1 MLNSASLPACE
12 GGVPVRPKD
21 RFLVFGQPAIGEA
34 EIRGVVDSMERRWIG
49 TGPKVQQFER
59 EFAAYRGARF
69 AAAVGS
75 CTAALHL
82 SMMAIGIGPG
92 DEVITTSMTFCSSVN
107 AIIHTGATPVLV
119 DCDRRTMNID
129 AAAIARKV
137 TPRTKAILPVHF
149 CGRVCDMDE
158 ILALARR
165 HGLRIIEDCAHAIES
180 TYRGR
185 AAGTIGD
192 IGCFSFYATKNLTTG
207 EGGMILTEDEELAAR
222 IKVLALHGL
231 SKDAW
236 KRFSDSG
243 YQHYEV
249 TAAGFKYNMTDMQ
262 AAIGLA
268 QLPRIENFAQR
279 RAEIWAAYDRAFADL
294 PCLLPEPPAP
304 HLRHAWHLYTPLLQ
318 IERLRASRD
327 DVLNALNAENIGSG
341 VHYIA
346 VHRHGFYEASYGWS
360 ARDFPNADFISERTL
375 SLPLSPALTDQ
386 DVGDVIT
393 AFRRILL
400 HYAN

>member
-1 MLNSASLPACE
+1 MTLPACE
-12 GGVPVRPKD
+12 GGAPIRPKD

-59 EFAAYRGARF
+59 EFAAYRQARH

-92 DEVITTSMTFCSSVN
+92 DEVITTPMTFCSSVN

-119 DCDRRTMNID
+119 DCERDTMNID
-129 AAAIARKV
+129 AAAIERKV

-149 CGRVCDMDE
+149 CGRPCDMDT
-158 ILALARR
+158 IMGLAHAHR
-165 HGLRIIEDCAHAIES
+165 LRVIEDCAHAIETMYS
-180 TYRGR
+180 GR

-192 IGCFSFYATKNLTTG
+192 IGCFSFYATKNLTTA
-207 EGGMILTEDEELAAR
+207 EGGMILTGDEELAAR

-249 TAAGFKYNMTDMQ
+249 SAAGFKYNMTDIQ

-268 QLPRIENFAQR
+268 QLRRIEDFAVR
-279 RAEIWAAYDRAFADL
+279 RNEIWAIYDRAFADL
-294 PCLLPEPPAP
+294 PCLLPPPPADGT
-304 HLRHAWHLYTPLLQ
+304 LHARHLYTPLLQ
-318 IERLRASRD
+318 LERLRVGRD
-327 DVLNALNAENIGSG
+327 DILNALNAENIGAG
-341 VHYIA
+341 VHYVA
-346 VHRHGFYEASYGWS
+346 VHRHGFYERTYDWTAEQ
-360 ARDFPNADFISERTL
+360 FPNADFVSERTL
-375 SLPLSPALTDQ
+375 SLPLSPALDDQ
-386 DVGDVIT
+386 DVDDVVR

-400 HYAN
+400 HYAI